1 MVILGNKNKINCY
14 CYLLFGLFFIIFLTI
29 YSYGVF
35 FLKNLGISY
44 AHIGLIIGI
53 SALFASI
60 LQPLLGRAVD
70 THHFSWQKILV
81 FLNIVI
87 IIAVLAMFLLQ
98 NVWCSVMFSIM
109 IIVSGVMYPFINYSP
124 FYYENHGV
132 ETNFGVARGFGS
144 LSFSIFASVIGF
156 MLTDFNIMI
165 IPLFSLVSAIL
176 MIVVIHLLPYYGYES
191 QTKNNT
197 SFKNNVLT
205 KYPIFTL
212 ILIAMV
218 LIMTFQN
225 LFECYMINII
235 ENIGGNISDVGISNS
250 LASIL
255 ELPVMFLFI
264 KILNKISAKNL
275 IILSSFFY
283 IVRSVIIFF
292 AHNPFDIYVAQVLQ
306 IVTYALIAPAS
317 VHLATEIIDEE
328 DQYEA
333 QAFLGATVTIG
344 LIFAN
349 FLGGN
354 ILQLYDINILLIV
367 LVALTVLGSIFSF
380 STLFF
385 KNNS

>member
-1 MVILGNKNKINCY
+1 MMALENKTKINCG
-14 CYLLFGLFFIIFLTI
+14 CYLLFALFFIIFLTI

-35 FLKNLGISY
+35 FLNSLGIPYSD
-44 AHIGLIIGI
+44 IGLIIGI
-53 SALFASI
+53 SALLSSI
-60 LQPLLGRAVD
+60 LQPLIGRQVD
-70 THHFSWQKILV
+70 IRHFSWQKLLV
-81 FLNIVI
+81 FLNIIVI
-87 IIAVLAMFLLQ
+87 ISVLSMFLLQ
-98 NVWCSVMFSIM
+98 NVWCSLMFSVM

-156 MLTDFNIMI
+156 MLTDFNVMI

-176 MIVVIHLLPYYGYES
+176 MIIVIYWLPYYGYDS
-191 QTKNNT
+191 RTKNNT
-197 SFKNNVLT
+197 SFKNNILT
-205 KYPIFTL
+205 KYPLFTI
-212 ILIAMV
+212 ILIVMT
-218 LIMTFQN
+218 LMMTFQN
-225 LFECYMINII
+225 IFECYLINII
-235 ENIGGNISDVGISNS
+235 ENIGGNISNVGISNS
-250 LASIL
+250 LASVL

-264 KILNKISAKNL
+264 KILNKVSAKNL

-283 IVRSVIIFF
+283 IVRSLIIFF
-292 AHNPFDIYVAQVLQ
+292 AQNPFDIYVAQVLQ

-317 VHLATEIIDEE
+317 VHLTTEIVDEE

-333 QAFLGATVTIG
+333 QAFLGATITIG

-349 FLGGN
+349 FIGGN
-354 ILQLYDINILLIV
+354 ILQLYDVNILLIV
-367 LVALTVLGSIFSF
+367 LVALTVLGSIFAF